1 MALTLLATNNAEST
15 LASAISA
22 TDTSLIVSAGTGAE
36 FPDAVAGESYFKLT
50 LTDAATGSQVEI
62 VNVTAKAG
70 DIFTIERAQEGTL
83 ARAWLA
89 NDMVA
94 NMMTADTLNIIA
106 QYTEQAADSA
116 AQAAQSAAA
125 ATEFA
130 DNKFTFPTTA
140 AGLAATTNGQYFRVP
155 QGVDNDTS
163 FIYYQNNSGVA
174 VESAA
179 LPGAESIAELNRK
192 ITYDDL
198 QLIGTLGGDDSNAC
212 ILVDQ
217 YGEVFL
223 VGIGGQSLQYKLKL
237 IDKRINVNSSG
248 NIQEFQDFT
257 GNKVAFFD
265 SLGGLFIPGLGNL
278 SVQDKIKVLES
289 ISSYSS
295 SQAMFTSIDK
305 LKNKVSFVDQYGSL
319 FLPGMSG
326 VSLQDSI
333 KGIKKNVNT
342 DRSPFI
348 KKLTDAQSRA
358 LEFTD
363 EDGKYYLKGFGAK
376 SLEDHF
382 KSLKNRVNTLY
393 KAKAIFDAWLD
404 FGIDWNG
411 NESISL
417 QLQTAVN
424 YVSKLPYGG
433 EIVLRPGVYRL
444 HTYITAKPNVTIRC
458 VPGAVFMPMLANA
471 AFYYRSPQEIYLE
484 NFNLID
490 VEIDGSEQHSPSYDV
505 GAKGTYLQYF
515 RQCMFLRCNVHDT
528 GATGIGNDY
537 PDRSFVLDCYT
548 DNCGR
553 LAPDGSG
560 GASGIGIGLGAIQD
574 EALIVTRAITRNC
587 KNFGMFFE
595 QQRLSGPGQPY
606 VARQIIVSDVVS
618 TGNGHG
624 FGDCGASGLLVING
638 QFNDNLKTGISIDA
652 GTLANN
658 GIAPRPGKNGSMVN
672 CQVERNGVTGL
683 HYDSTK
689 IQADGG
695 YSFSDMHINDNAQDA
710 ILIEAGANT
719 LADVRFDNMDIKNNG
734 RYPVNVASGTFT
746 DLDFTNLRMLRNGGD
761 TAFKLDGNITRGTI
775 HNCKLRSQNGAA
787 AITGGGN
794 ISNFDIAENQYTDTN
809 SNPINLTGTLTNV
822 TYGRNPGLE

>member
-1 MALTLLATNNAEST
+1 
-15 LASAISA
+15 
-22 TDTSLIVSAGTGAE
+22 
-36 FPDAVAGESYFKLT
+36 
-50 LTDAATGSQVEI
+50 GS
-62 VNVTAKAG
+62 
-70 DIFTIERAQEGTL
+70 
-83 ARAWLA
+83 
-89 NDMVA
+89 
-94 NMMTADTLNIIA
+94 
-106 QYTEQAADSA
+106 
-116 AQAAQSAAA
+116 
-125 ATEFA
+125 
-130 DNKFTFPTTA
+130 
-140 AGLAATTNGQYFRVP
+140 
-155 QGVDNDTS
+155 
-163 FIYYQNNSGVA
+163 
-174 VESAA
+174 
-179 LPGAESIAELNRK
+179 
-192 ITYDDL
+192 
-198 QLIGTLGGDDSNAC
+198 
-212 ILVDQ
+212 
-217 YGEVFL
+217 
-223 VGIGGQSLQYKLKL
+223 
-237 IDKRINVNSSG
+237 
-248 NIQEFQDFT
+248 
-257 GNKVAFFD
+257 
-265 SLGGLFIPGLGNL
+265 
-278 SVQDKIKVLES
+278 
-289 ISSYSS
+289 
-295 SQAMFTSIDK
+295 
-305 LKNKVSFVDQYGSL
+305 
-319 FLPGMSG
+319 
-326 VSLQDSI
+326 
-333 KGIKKNVNT
+333 
-342 DRSPFI
+342 
-348 KKLTDAQSRA
+348 
-358 LEFTD
+358 
-363 EDGKYYLKGFGAK
+363 YYLKGFGGK
-376 SLEDHF
+376 SLEEHF
-382 KSLKNRVNTLY
+382 NSLKKRVNTLY

-411 NESISL
+411 NESVSL

-433 EIVLRPGVYRL
+433 EIVFRPGVYRL

-537 PDRSFVLDCYT
+537 PDRSFILDCYA

-574 EALIVTRAITRNC
+574 EALIVSRAITKNC

-624 FGDCGASGLLVING
+624 FGDCGASGLLVVNG

-710 ILIEAGANT
+710 ILIEAG
-719 LADVRFDNMDIKNNG
+719 
-734 RYPVNVASGTFT
+734 
-746 DLDFTNLRMLRNGGD
+746 
-761 TAFKLDGNITRGTI
+761 
-775 HNCKLRSQNGAA
+775 
-787 AITGGGN
+787 
-794 ISNFDIAENQYTDTN
+794 
-809 SNPINLTGTLTNV
+809 
-822 TYGRNPGLE
+822 

>member
-1 MALTLLATNNAEST
+1 MSEYDTGNPVPSASMLDAWDNMQSIDKFVNSSDETITTRTGEQLDTLHGVNVKADNQLTQQQADFETSQQERDAVVEETRQNLIPLSRQYMT
-15 LASAISA
+15 LA
-22 TDTSLIVSAGTGAE
+22 
-36 FPDAVAGESYFKLT
+36 
-50 LTDAATGSQVEI
+50 
-62 VNVTAKAG
+62 
-70 DIFTIERAQEGTL
+70 
-83 ARAWLA
+83 
-89 NDMVA
+89 
-94 NMMTADTLNIIA
+94 
-106 QYTEQAADSA
+106 A
-116 AQAAQSAAA
+116 AQADIA
-125 ATEFA
+125 
-130 DNKFTFPTTA
+130 NIPV
-140 AGLAATTNGQYFRVP
+140 GATTYYRSPDDNALAIEVVNNNGVLEPTGREMPSQKA
-155 QGVDNDTS
+155 VDQVKLQIN
-163 FIYYQNNSGVA
+163 
-174 VESAA
+174 
-179 LPGAESIAELNRK
+179 
-192 ITYDDL
+192 YDDN
-198 QLIGTLGGDDSNAC
+198 QLIGSINDDSSNAC

-223 VGIGGQSLQYKLKL
+223 VGIGAQSLQYKLKL

-248 NIQEFQDFT
+248 NIQEFQDLT

-278 SVQDKIKVLES
+278 SVQDKIKILES

-342 DRSPFI
+342 DRSPLI
-348 KKLTDAQSRA
+348 KKLTDAQNRA

-363 EDGKYYLKGFGAK
+363 EDGSYYLKGFGGK
-376 SLEDHF
+376 SLEEHF
-382 KSLKNRVNTLY
+382 YSLKKRVNTLY

-411 NESISL
+411 NESVSL

-433 EIVLRPGVYRL
+433 EIVFRPGVYRL

-537 PDRSFVLDCYT
+537 PDRSFVLDCQT

-560 GASGIGIGLGAIQD
+560 GASGIGIGLGAMQD
-574 EALIVTRAITRNC
+574 EALIVARTINRNS
-587 KNFGMFFE
+587 KNFGIFFE

-606 VARQIIVSDVVS
+606 VSRQIIVSDAVC

-624 FGDCGASGLLVING
+624 FGDCGASGLVVVNG

-658 GIAPRPGKNGSMVN
+658 GIAPRPGKNGLMLN
-672 CQVERNGVTGL
+672 CQAERNGVTGL

>member
-1 MALTLLATNNAEST
+1 MAELNPPLGTTTPEIFLDNVKRADELVNGPAGTVNDRAGEPLDTWRQMMAKNDEVRQNLIPLSKQYAT
-15 LASAISA
+15 LAAAQADIANIPEGSTTYYRSPDDSALAIEVMNVGGTLQPTGRKMPSQQAVDQIRQQINYDAVQILKSA
-22 TDTSLIVSAGTGAE
+22 YDEDGNVYLLLDEFGELFIANLGPVSVQEKFRKLDALIHKDRAANLHE
-36 FPDAVAGESYFKLT
+36 FPDKNANVPAFIDELGDLYIAGLGPFSVAQKIRAIES
-50 LTDAATGSQVEI
+50 SI
-62 VNVTAKAG
+62 VNNDEH
-70 DIFTIERAQEGTL
+70 DITH
-83 ARAWLA
+83 
-89 NDMVA
+89 
-94 NMMTADTLNIIA
+94 
-106 QYTEQAADSA
+106 QYD
-116 AQAAQSAAA
+116 
-125 ATEFA
+125 F
-130 DNKFTFPTTA
+130 
-140 AGLAATTNGQYFRVP
+140 NGRLI
-155 QGVDNDTS
+155 S
-163 FIYYQNNSGVA
+163 FQDA
-174 VESAA
+174 F
-179 LPGAESIAELNRK
+179 
-192 ITYDDL
+192 
-198 QLIGTLGGDDSNAC
+198 
-212 ILVDQ
+212 
-217 YGEVFL
+217 GEV
-223 VGIGGQSLQYKLKL
+223 
-237 IDKRINVNSSG
+237 
-248 NIQEFQDFT
+248 
-257 GNKVAFFD
+257 
-265 SLGGLFIPGLGNL
+265 FIPGLDK
-278 SVQDKIKVLES
+278 SVQE
-289 ISSYSS
+289 
-295 SQAMFTSIDK
+295 
-305 LKNKVSFVDQYGSL
+305 
-319 FLPGMSG
+319 
-326 VSLQDSI
+326 SI
-333 KGIKKNVNT
+333 KGIRENYQR
-342 DRSPFI
+342 DRAPHI
-348 KKLTDAQSRA
+348 RRLTDAQNRA

-363 EDGKYYLKGFGAK
+363 EDGSYYLKGFGGK
-376 SLEDHF
+376 SLEEHF
-382 KSLKNRVNTLY
+382 NSLKKRVNTLY

-417 QLQTAVN
+417 QMQTAVN

-433 EIVLRPGVYRL
+433 EIVFRPGVYRL

-537 PDRSFVLDCYT
+537 PDRSFVLDCQT

-560 GASGIGIGLGAIQD
+560 GASGIGIGLGAMQD
-574 EALIVTRAITRNC
+574 EPLIVARTINRNS
-587 KNFGMFFE
+587 KNFGIFFE

-606 VARQIIVSDVVS
+606 VSRQIIVSDAVC
-618 TGNGHG
+618 TGNGNG
-624 FGDCGASGLLVING
+624 FGDCGASGLVVVNG

-658 GIAPRPGKNGSMVN
+658 GIAPRPGKNGLMLN
-672 CQVERNGVTGL
+672 CQAERNGVTGL

-710 ILIEAGANT
+710 ILIEAGTNT

-761 TAFKLDGNITRGTI
+761 TAFKLDGNITRGSI
-775 HNCKLRSQNGAA
+775 HDCKLRSQNGAA
-787 AITGGGN
+787 AITGAGT
-794 ISNFDIAENQYTDTN
+794 ISHFDIAENQYTDTN

>member
-1 MALTLLATNNAEST
+1 MSNLPESSVWAEGIYQLTEQTPVLGKEENVPGDGPANLQAKQLADRTVWLRDKCLDIENGVEGIQTGETPYSSIPDAQ
-15 LASAISA
+15 AA
-22 TDTSLIVSAGTGAE
+22 IVSGAIPEGVKFSVRSSKPEVWVEEYYNNNGIVTPSLDDEGNHKQFPSKDALDNVLKRVNYDTVQILKSAYDEDGNVYLLLDEFGELFIASLGPVSVQEKFRKLDALIHKDRAANLHE
-36 FPDAVAGESYFKLT
+36 FPDKNANVPAFIDELGDLYIAGLGPFSVAQKIRAIES
-50 LTDAATGSQVEI
+50 SI
-62 VNVTAKAG
+62 VNNDEH
-70 DIFTIERAQEGTL
+70 DITH
-83 ARAWLA
+83 
-89 NDMVA
+89 
-94 NMMTADTLNIIA
+94 
-106 QYTEQAADSA
+106 QYD
-116 AQAAQSAAA
+116 
-125 ATEFA
+125 F
-130 DNKFTFPTTA
+130 
-140 AGLAATTNGQYFRVP
+140 NGRLI
-155 QGVDNDTS
+155 S
-163 FIYYQNNSGVA
+163 FQDA
-174 VESAA
+174 F
-179 LPGAESIAELNRK
+179 
-192 ITYDDL
+192 
-198 QLIGTLGGDDSNAC
+198 
-212 ILVDQ
+212 
-217 YGEVFL
+217 GEV
-223 VGIGGQSLQYKLKL
+223 
-237 IDKRINVNSSG
+237 
-248 NIQEFQDFT
+248 
-257 GNKVAFFD
+257 
-265 SLGGLFIPGLGNL
+265 FIPGLDK
-278 SVQDKIKVLES
+278 SVQE
-289 ISSYSS
+289 
-295 SQAMFTSIDK
+295 
-305 LKNKVSFVDQYGSL
+305 
-319 FLPGMSG
+319 
-326 VSLQDSI
+326 SI
-333 KGIKKNVNT
+333 KGIRENYQR
-342 DRSPFI
+342 DRAPHI
-348 KKLTDAQSRA
+348 RRLTDAQNRA

-363 EDGKYYLKGFGAK
+363 EDGSYYLKGFGGK
-376 SLEDHF
+376 SLEEHF
-382 KSLKNRVNTLY
+382 NSLKKRVNTLY

-417 QLQTAVN
+417 QMQTAVN
-424 YVSKLPYGG
+424 QVSKLPYGG
-433 EIVLRPGVYRL
+433 EIVFRPGVYRL

-537 PDRSFVLDCYT
+537 PDRSFVLDCQT

-560 GASGIGIGLGAIQD
+560 GASGIGIGLGAMQD
-574 EALIVTRAITRNC
+574 EPLIVARTINRNS
-587 KNFGMFFE
+587 KNFGIFFE

-606 VARQIIVSDVVS
+606 VSRQIIVSDAVC

-624 FGDCGASGLLVING
+624 FGDCGASGLVVVNG

-672 CQVERNGVTGL
+672 CHAERNGITGL

-695 YSFSDMHINDNAQDA
+695 YSFSDMHIHENGQDA
-710 ILIEAGANT
+710 ILIEAGSNT
-719 LADVRFDNMDIKNNG
+719 LADISFEDLKINDNG

-775 HNCKLRSQNGAA
+775 HDCKMRSQNGAA

-794 ISNFDIAENQYTDTN
+794 INIFDIAENQYTDTN